1 MNPETPPTSEPPDTP
16 VTGGLSSPSFLGF
29 LATQFLGALNDNMF
43 RWLVVPIGKQLVP
56 EENAAV
62 VLSAGLACFVLPF
75 ILLAAPAGYLA
86 DRFSKRT
93 VIVGC
98 KAAEIVIM
106 MLGVAAILSG
116 NLYLMFVVIALMGSQ
131 SALFGPSKFGC
142 IPEIVRPDRISAA
155 NGLVGMTTVLA
166 IVLGTIAGSLLYTCT
181 TLTGPGG
188 ELLEPA
194 GHHLWWISALALV
207 GVALAGLVA
216 SLRIAPLKS
225 ANPAR
230 TFPFNAPLQTVRDLQ
245 LLASRRALL
254 RAGLGTMI
262 FWTLGALA
270 QMNVDPF
277 VIDCLGLGQMH
288 VGVLL
293 GVLAFGVGLGSL
305 LAGLWSAGRVE
316 LGIVSLGAAGIALS
330 GIMLSIVSPT
340 YQAAF
345 SPAYFWSCAWL
356 LMLGT
361 SAGLY
366 QIPIQAFLQYHSPKE
381 ARGSIMAASG
391 LLTFSGMLLAAAT
404 FWLLSGL
411 LGYDSGWI
419 FFLLG
424 LSTVPVFL
432 YVVWLL
438 PGATVRFIVWLLS
451 HTVYRVRIEGREN
464 LPQEG
469 GALVVA
475 NHVSFIDGV
484 LLLLYFPR
492 RLRIIARADR
502 AHKWWFRRLADDL
515 GTIFIRP
522 GRKSL
527 ANSIRTA
534 REALRRGDVV
544 CIFPE
549 GEITRTGQMRQFQRG
564 FLAMRKST
572 DAPVIPINLGSLWGS
587 IFSYEGGKP
596 LRKWPRRWPYPVTI
610 RIGPPIAD
618 PTDTE
623 QVRQG
628 VADLAPANA
637 PGSEQEESAEE
648 PSPSPLPGE
657 GRGEGE

>member
-1 MNPETPPTSEPPDTP
+1 MNPETPPTSEASDLP
-16 VTGGLSSPSFLGF
+16 VTDGLSSRSFLGF
-29 LATQFLGALNDNMF
+29 LGTQFLGAVNDNMF
-43 RWLVVPIGKQLVP
+43 RWLVVPIAKQLIH
-56 EENAAV
+56 EDDAAIA
-62 VLSAGLACFVLPF
+62 LSAGLACFVLPF

-98 KAAEIVIM
+98 KAAEVVIM
-106 MLGVAAILSG
+106 MLGVASILSG
-116 NLYLMFVVIALMGSQ
+116 DLYLMFVVIALMGSQ

-142 IPEIVRPDRISAA
+142 IPEIVRADRISAA

-188 ELLEPA
+188 ELLKPA
-194 GHHLWWISALALV
+194 GHHMWWISALALV
-207 GVALAGLVA
+207 GVAIAGLIA
-216 SLRIAPLKS
+216 SLGIARLRS
-225 ANPAR
+225 ANPTR

-254 RAGLGTMI
+254 RAGLGTMV
-262 FWTLGALA
+262 FWALGALA
-270 QMNVDPF
+270 QMNVDQF
-277 VIDCLGLGQMH
+277 VIFRLGLGQMH

-293 GVLAFGVGLGSL
+293 GMLAFGVGLGSV
-305 LAGLWSAGRVE
+305 LAGVWSAGRVE

-330 GIMLSIVSPT
+330 GILLSIVSPVSEEVL
-340 YQAAF
+340 

-356 LMLGT
+356 FVLGT

-381 ARGSIMAASG
+381 SRGSIMAASG
-391 LLTFSGMLLAAAT
+391 FLTFSGMLLAAVA
-404 FWLLSGL
+404 FWLFSGP
-411 LGYDSGWI
+411 LGLDSGEI
-419 FFLLG
+419 FLLLG
-424 LSTVPVFL
+424 LATVPVFF

-438 PGATVRFIVWLLS
+438 PGATVRFVVWLLS

-464 LPQEG
+464 LPPRG

-492 RLRIIARADR
+492 PPRIIARADR
-502 AHKWWFRRLADDL
+502 SHTRWFRRLADDL
-515 GTIFIRP
+515 GTIFIGP

-527 ANSIRTA
+527 ATSIRTA
-534 REALRRGDVV
+534 REALRRGEVV

-549 GEITRTGQMRQFQRG
+549 GRITRTGQMQEFQRG
-564 FLAMRKST
+564 FLAMRKGT
-572 DAPVIPINLGSLWGS
+572 DAPVIPINLVGLWGS

-596 LRKWPRRWPYPVTI
+596 LGKWPRRWPYPVTI
-610 RIGPPIAD
+610 HVGPPIAD
-618 PTDTE
+618 PTDAD
-623 QVRQG
+623 QVWHA
-628 VADLAPANA
+628 VAELAP
-637 PGSEQEESAEE
+637 EDRDEAE
-648 PSPSPLPGE
+648 
-657 GRGEGE
+657 

>member
-1 MNPETPPTSEPPDTP
+1 LNPKTPPTFEPCDAP
-16 VTGGLSSPSFLGF
+16 VTGGLSSRSFLGF
-29 LATQFLGALNDNMF
+29 LATQFLGATNDNMF
-43 RWLVVPIGKQLVP
+43 RWLVVPIGKRLIP
-56 EENAAV
+56 EEHAAV
-62 VLSAGLACFVLPF
+62 ALSAGLACFVLPF

-86 DRFSKRT
+86 DRFSKRS

-98 KAAEIVIM
+98 KIAEVVIM
-106 MLGVAAILSG
+106 ILGIGAILSG
-116 NLYLMFVVIALMGSQ
+116 RLPLMFAVVALMGSQ

-166 IVLGTIAGSLLYTCT
+166 IVLGTIAGSLLYAVT
-181 TLTGPGG
+181 TLAGPGD
-188 ELLEPA
+188 ELLKPA
-194 GHHLWWISALALV
+194 GHHLWWIPALALV

-216 SLRIAPLKS
+216 SLLIARVRS
-225 ANPAR
+225 ANPTR
-230 TFPFNAPLQTVRDLQ
+230 TFPFNAPMQTVHDLQ
-245 LLASRRALL
+245 LLARRRALL
-254 RAGLGTMI
+254 RAGLGTMV

-270 QMNVDPF
+270 QMNVDQF
-277 VIDCLGLGQMH
+277 VVFRLGLGQIH

-293 GVLAFGVGLGSL
+293 GTLAFGVGLGSV
-305 LAGLWSAGRVE
+305 LAGVWSAGRVE
-316 LGIVSLGAAGIALS
+316 LGIVPLGAAGIALS
-330 GIMLSIVSPT
+330 GMMLSIISPVAE
-340 YQAAF
+340 AAF
-345 SPAYFWSCAWL
+345 SPAYFWSCTWL

-391 LLTFSGMLLAAAT
+391 FLTFSGMLLASAA
-404 FWLLSGL
+404 FWLFSNPLGL
-411 LGYDSGWI
+411 DPGEI
-419 FFLLG
+419 FLLLG
-424 LSTVPVFL
+424 LSTVPVFI

-438 PGATVRFIVWLLS
+438 PGATARFVVWLLS
-451 HTVYRVRIEGREN
+451 HTAYRVRIEGRAN

-492 RLRIIARADR
+492 PLRIVARADR
-502 AHKWWFRRLADDL
+502 TQKRWFRWLADDL

-522 GRKSL
+522 RTKSL
-527 ANSIRTA
+527 AESIRTA
-534 REALRRGDVV
+534 RDALRRGDLV

-549 GEITRTGQMRQFQRG
+549 GRITRTGQMHEFQRG
-564 FLAMRKST
+564 FLAMRRGT
-572 DAPVIPINLGSLWGS
+572 DVPVIPINLVGLWGS

-596 LRKWPRRWPYPVTI
+596 LRKWPRHWPYPVII

-618 PTDTE
+618 PADVE
-623 QVRQG
+623 QVRRA
-628 VADLAPANA
+628 VATLAAGNA
-637 PGSEQEESAEE
+637 LATEETE
-648 PSPSPLPGE
+648 
-657 GRGEGE
+657 

>member
-1 MNPETPPTSEPPDTP
+1 MKPENPPTSDAPDSA
-16 VTGGLSSPSFLGF
+16 VTGGLSSRSFLGF
-29 LATQFLGALNDNMF
+29 LATQFLGAVNDNMF
-43 RWLVVPIGKQLVP
+43 RWLVVPIGKQLIP

-62 VLSAGLACFVLPF
+62 ALSAGLACFVLPF

-98 KAAEIVIM
+98 KIAEVIIM
-106 MLGVAAILSG
+106 MLGVGAILSG
-116 NLYLMFVVIALMGSQ
+116 NLYLMFVVVALMGSQ
-131 SALFGPSKFGC
+131 SALFGPSKFGS

-166 IVLGTIAGSLLYTCT
+166 IVLGTIAGSVLYAST

-188 ELLEPA
+188 ELLKPA

-216 SLRIAPLKS
+216 SLQIARLKV
-225 ANPAR
+225 ANPTR

-262 FWTLGALA
+262 FWALGALA
-270 QMNVDPF
+270 QMNVDQF
-277 VIDCLGLGQMH
+277 VIFRLGLGQMH

-293 GVLAFGVGLGSL
+293 GVLAFGVGLGSV
-305 LAGLWSAGRVE
+305 LAGVWSAGRVE

-330 GIMLSIVSPT
+330 GIMLSIISPASE
-340 YQAAF
+340 AAF

-356 LMLGT
+356 LMLGI

-366 QIPIQAFLQYHSPKE
+366 QIPIQAFLQYHSPRE

-391 LLTFSGMLLAAAT
+391 FLTFSGMLLASAA
-404 FWLLSGL
+404 FWLFSGPLGLDPGEIFLL
-411 LGYDSGWI
+411 LG
-419 FFLLG
+419 FA
-424 LSTVPVFL
+424 TVPVFV

-438 PGATVRFIVWLLS
+438 PGATARFVVWLLS
-451 HTVYRVRIEGREN
+451 HTVYRVRLEGREN

-492 RLRIIARADR
+492 PLRIVARADR
-502 AHKWWFRRLADDL
+502 THKWWFRRMADDL

-522 GRKSL
+522 GTKSL
-527 ANSIRTA
+527 ARSIRTA

-549 GEITRTGQMRQFQRG
+549 GQITRTGQMQQFQRG
-564 FLAMRKST
+564 FLAIRKST
-572 DAPVIPINLGSLWGS
+572 DVPVIPINLVGLWGS
-587 IFSYEGGKP
+587 VFSYEGGKP

-618 PTDTE
+618 PTDAE
-623 QVRQG
+623 QVWQA
-628 VADLAPANA
+628 VAELAP
-637 PGSEQEESAEE
+637 EQQE
-648 PSPSPLPGE
+648 PVGEQAPSPLAGE
-657 GRGEGE
+657 GQGEGE